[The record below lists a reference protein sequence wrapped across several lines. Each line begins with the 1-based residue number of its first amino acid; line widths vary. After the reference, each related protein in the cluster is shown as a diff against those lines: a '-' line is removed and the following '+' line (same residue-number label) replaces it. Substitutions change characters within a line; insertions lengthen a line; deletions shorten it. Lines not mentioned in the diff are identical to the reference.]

1 MTYLP
6 RIPQIIF
13 GMIASVILGWVSFTY
28 LPAVS
33 FRLFIAACIGC
44 TVGLLFVI
52 QYRQSFWKH
61 LSLPHFMLSLMLAT
75 SFLGSALF
83 TVSVGPITLFPY
95 RLVLVFL
102 AAILF
107 IKFMKKEMSLTEN
120 IQIPFVYLF
129 LLIWIIYSILAL
141 SWVADLT
148 SALKEVITLITGI
161 MVIFFVTY
169 LFKKEENYLE
179 FFTIW
184 IVMGFLLIGLGF
196 INHFLQFHLSIS
208 RITHAYAYQKGIPT
222 SVFVNENDF
231 GSFLGITAF
240 FFLSL
245 IKNGKKILYQMVGLF
260 GFLSC
265 IALILITES
274 RANYIGVFLGC
285 LFWFVFLLSRKQ
297 KLWITCSALVVA
309 PILALW
315 QLSRVL
321 KVWELLKT
329 QIDSLIVP
337 QIGKSSVD
345 IRSHLLKNAKVYI
358 ENTFGF
364 GVGPG
369 NIEYYMRN
377 VQKYDTFQNYNPHNW
392 WAEIFAQYGF
402 LIFTGYILMFFF
414 LFVSLW
420 RLWKKQIHA
429 GNSLIS
435 EALICGMVSFVMA
448 SISPNSF
455 IALNYNWI
463 FIAFVIAYI
472 NFHYKENVYSGGRK

>member
-13 GMIASVILGWVSFTY
+13 GMIASVILGWVSYTF

-33 FRLFIAACIGC
+33 FRLFAAACIGG

-52 QYRQSFWKH
+52 QYRQSFWKQ
-61 LSLPHFMLSLMLAT
+61 LNLPHFMLSLMLAT

-83 TVSVGPITLFPY
+83 TVSVGPIMLFPY
-95 RLVLVFL
+95 RLILILL
-102 AAILF
+102 AALLF
-107 IKFMKKEMSLTEN
+107 LKLMKREMTLTEN

-129 LLIWIIYSILAL
+129 LIIWIVYSILAL

-148 SALKEVITLITGI
+148 SAIKEVITLITGI
-161 MVIFFVTY
+161 MVIFFITY

-184 IVMGFLLIGLGF
+184 IVMGLLLIGIGF
-196 INHFLQFHLSIS
+196 INHFLQIHLSIS
-208 RITHAYAYQKGIPT
+208 RISHAYEYQKGIPT

-245 IKNGKKILYQMVGLF
+245 MKNGKKIFYQLVGLF

-285 LFWFVFLLSRKQ
+285 VFWFIFLLSKKQ
-297 KLWITCSALVVA
+297 KLWITCSALFVA
-309 PILALW
+309 PIIALW
-315 QLSRVL
+315 QLPRVL
-321 KVWELLKT
+321 RVWELLKT

-337 QIGKSSVD
+337 QVGKSSVD

-358 ENTFGF
+358 ENSYGF

-377 VQKYDTFQNYNPHNW
+377 VQKYDTFRNYNPHNW

-414 LFVSLW
+414 LFISLW
-420 RLWKKQIHA
+420 RLWKKQIHV

-472 NFHYKENVYSGGRK
+472 NFHYKEIVLSGGKK